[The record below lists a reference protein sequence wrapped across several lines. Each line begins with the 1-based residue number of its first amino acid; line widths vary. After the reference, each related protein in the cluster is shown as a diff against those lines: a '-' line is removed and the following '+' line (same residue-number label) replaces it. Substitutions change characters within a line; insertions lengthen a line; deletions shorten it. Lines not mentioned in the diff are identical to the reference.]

1 MQSALKIGFA
11 IVLLPAWA
19 VAQQQ
24 PLPQPRPQQAMV
36 PMSPVDTVRPSY
48 VLGSG
53 DRIVIQ
59 TEQVE
64 EINNKAFTVDTDGFI
79 NLPRVGRIP
88 AKGLKV
94 EELEAALVVK
104 LRTIVREPLVNIT
117 VVQYRNEPVFFV
129 GAFKTPGIYPLLG
142 ERTLI
147 EMLTSVGGVQPNA
160 SRRIRV
166 TRRAEFGKI
175 QLPNAVEDAAGKTSS
190 VEIGLGSLRE
200 NVNPAEDIILRP
212 FDVISV
218 ERAEM
223 IYVNGEVG
231 RVGPLELGERDS
243 ISILQVLSLA
253 GGVTKTANPKKA
265 WILRPQPNTAKRK
278 EIPIDL
284 DKVVK
289 GKVEDFALL
298 PNDVLYVPRS
308 SKAKEAVT
316 TTATYLALPL
326 ASSLI
331 YLLVIR

>member
-1 MQSALKIGFA
+1 
-11 IVLLPAWA
+11 
-19 VAQQQ
+19 
-24 PLPQPRPQQAMV
+24 
-36 PMSPVDTVRPSY
+36 

-59 TEQVE
+59 TEQDE

-79 NLPRVGRIP
+79 NLPRFGRVQ
-88 AKGLKV
+88 AKGRKVEGLEADLVEKLKV
-94 EELEAALVVK
+94 IVK
-104 LRTIVREPLVNIT
+104 EPLVNIT

-142 ERTLI
+142 ERTLM
-147 EMLTSVGGVQPNA
+147 EMLTSVGGLQPNA
-160 SRRIRV
+160 SRRIKV

-175 QLPNAVEDAAGKTSS
+175 ELPNAIEDAAGKTSS
-190 VEIGLGSLRE
+190 VEIGMGSLRE
-200 NVNPAEDIILRP
+200 NVNPAEDIALRP

-243 ISILQVLSLA
+243 ISMLQALSLA
-253 GGVTKTANPKKA
+253 GGLTKAANAKKA
-265 WILRPQPNTAKRK
+265 WILRPVANTSRRT

-284 DKVVK
+284 DKVLK

-298 PNDVLYVPRS
+298 PNDVLYVPKGG
-308 SKAKEAVT
+308 KAKDIAT

-331 YLLVIR
+331 YLLLR